1 MSIVAKSD
9 LSNVSRSIL
18 LDKISPK
25 IVNLGDAPITPEPGE
40 VIKIEFNSISNVFD
54 VPLTN
59 ISNMLFEF
67 TLVISYSSSTN
78 LDFFLYPNGSS
89 YTDSFKSDSILL
101 RDNDGNGN
109 VDAIGYLSEHIYSCF
124 VMDPLG
130 GTADTHPITYNFI
143 ISTYTDCKMISGL
156 CSGRK
161 SLCVGSCKWIDTT
174 TIWNDFGKIKIC
186 PGGATISG
194 ILAIRRI
201 V

>member
-9 LSNVSRSIL
+9 LSNVSRLTL
-18 LDKISPK
+18 LDKISLR
-25 IVNLGDAPITPEPGE
+25 IMNLGDTPITPEPGE

-89 YTDSFKSDSILL
+89 YTDSFGRDFIYF
-101 RDNDGNGN
+101 RDNDGNSN
-109 VDAIGYLSEHIYSCF
+109 VDAIGYQSEFICSCF
-124 VMDPLG
+124 SVDPLG
-130 GTADTHPITYNFI
+130 GTADTHPIIYNFI

-174 TIWNDFGKIKIC
+174 TIRNDFGKVRISS
-186 PGGATISG
+186 GGTISG
-194 ILAIRRI
+194 ILTIRRI